1 MAYAIRRRVRAS
13 RRPTAA
19 IQPLPCKRLIFLPV
33 PERSIGADHGQR
45 YSSYAPGC
53 VRNARLQKSFA
64 ASPTTFFTKIFTSGA
79 PADGYF
85 GHRVSKR
92 VPMYDFET
100 VTSMKKLK
108 FLVSLTTNDNDY
120 QIEQAADAE
129 AAARRLGIDVQIIY
143 ADNDS
148 ITQSQQILNVI
159 QSRSESMPD
168 GIVFEPVGGTALP
181 QVARAAAS
189 AGIGWVVL
197 NRNVEYIAEIRK
209 TSKVPV
215 FGVSSDHEEIG
226 RIQGHQFAA
235 LLPKGGSVLYIQ
247 GPSESLAAKQRTSGM
262 YETKPADVQVK
273 VMRAQWTEASSYRAV
288 SSWLRL
294 STSHQN
300 RIDLIAAQDDGMAL
314 GARKAFQELPDHV
327 ARQRWLSLPFIG
339 CDGLPKTG
347 QAWVKRGLLT
357 ATIFAGPNTGQALEM
372 LVKAFQTGIVP
383 PEKTLTAPASIPALD
398 ALASMQAEKS
408 RLLSV

>member
-1 MAYAIRRRVRAS
+1 
-13 RRPTAA
+13 
-19 IQPLPCKRLIFLPV
+19 
-33 PERSIGADHGQR
+33 
-45 YSSYAPGC
+45 
-53 VRNARLQKSFA
+53 
-64 ASPTTFFTKIFTSGA
+64 
-79 PADGYF
+79 
-85 GHRVSKR
+85 
-92 VPMYDFET
+92 
-100 VTSMKKLK
+100 MKKLR

-120 QIEQAADAE
+120 QIEQAASAE
-129 AAARRLGIDVQIIY
+129 ETGRRLGVEVQVIY

-148 ITQSQQILNVI
+148 ITQSQQILNTI
-159 QSRSESMPD
+159 QSRSDSHPD
-168 GIVFEPVGGTALP
+168 GIIFEPVGGTALP
-181 QVARAAAS
+181 QVARAAAA
-189 AGIGWVVL
+189 AGISWVVL
-197 NRNVEYIAEIRK
+197 NRSVDYISEIRK
-209 TSKVPV
+209 THRIPI

-235 LLPKGGSVLYIQ
+235 LLPKGGTVLHVQ
-247 GPSESLAAKQRTSGM
+247 GPSESLAAKQRATGM

-300 RIDLIAAQDDGMAL
+300 RIDVIAGQDDGMAL
-314 GARKAFQELPDHV
+314 GARKAFQELPDN
-327 ARQRWLSLPFIG
+327 ASRQRWLSLPFIG

-372 LVKAFQTGIVP
+372 LVKALQTGTIP
-383 PEKTLTAPASIPALD
+383 PENTLTKPVSIPALD
-398 ALASMQAEKS
+398 TLAATQAEKT

>member
-1 MAYAIRRRVRAS
+1 
-13 RRPTAA
+13 
-19 IQPLPCKRLIFLPV
+19 
-33 PERSIGADHGQR
+33 
-45 YSSYAPGC
+45 
-53 VRNARLQKSFA
+53 
-64 ASPTTFFTKIFTSGA
+64 
-79 PADGYF
+79 
-85 GHRVSKR
+85 
-92 VPMYDFET
+92 MYDFGT
-100 VTSMKKLK
+100 VTSIKKLK

-120 QIEQAADAE
+120 QMEQAFDAE
-129 AAARRLGIDVQIIY
+129 TTAKRLGVEVQIIY

-159 QSRSESMPD
+159 QSRTESLPD

-189 AGIGWVVL
+189 AGVGWVVL

-209 TSKVPV
+209 ISKVPV

-226 RIQGHQFAA
+226 RIQGHQFGA

-247 GPSESLAAKQRTSGM
+247 GPAESLAAKQRTSGM

-314 GARKAFQELPDHV
+314 GARKAFQELPDPV
-327 ARQRWLSLPFIG
+327 ARQRWLTLPFIG

-372 LVKAFQTGIVP
+372 LVNAIQTGTLP
-383 PEKTLTAPASIPALD
+383 EEKTLTAPASIPPLD
-398 ALASMQAEKS
+398 ALAAMQAEKS

>member
-1 MAYAIRRRVRAS
+1 
-13 RRPTAA
+13 
-19 IQPLPCKRLIFLPV
+19 
-33 PERSIGADHGQR
+33 
-45 YSSYAPGC
+45 
-53 VRNARLQKSFA
+53 
-64 ASPTTFFTKIFTSGA
+64 
-79 PADGYF
+79 
-85 GHRVSKR
+85 
-92 VPMYDFET
+92 MYDFGT
-100 VTSMKKLK
+100 VTSIKKLK

-120 QIEQAADAE
+120 QIEQAFDAE
-129 AAARRLGIDVQIIY
+129 TTAKRLGVEVQIIY

-159 QSRSESMPD
+159 QSRTESLPD

-189 AGIGWVVL
+189 AGVGWVVL

-209 TSKVPV
+209 ISKVPV

-226 RIQGHQFAA
+226 RIQGHQFGA

-247 GPSESLAAKQRTSGM
+247 GPAESLAAKQRTSGM

-314 GARKAFQELPDHV
+314 GARKAFQELPDPV
-327 ARQRWLSLPFIG
+327 ARQRWLTLPFIG

-372 LVKAFQTGIVP
+372 LVNAIQTGTLP
-383 PEKTLTAPASIPALD
+383 EEKTLTAPASIPPLD
-398 ALASMQAEKS
+398 ALAAMQAEKS

>member
-1 MAYAIRRRVRAS
+1 MISA
-13 RRPTAA
+13 T
-19 IQPLPCKRLIFLPV
+19 
-33 PERSIGADHGQR
+33 G
-45 YSSYAPGC
+45 
-53 VRNARLQKSFA
+53 
-64 ASPTTFFTKIFTSGA
+64 TF
-79 PADGYF
+79 
-85 GHRVSKR
+85 
-92 VPMYDFET
+92 
-100 VTSMKKLK
+100 MKKLK

-120 QIEQAADAE
+120 QIEQAASAE
-129 AAARRLGIDVQIIY
+129 AAARSLGVDLQIVY

-159 QSRSESMPD
+159 QSRSDAHPD
-168 GIVFEPVGGTALP
+168 GIIFEPVGGTALP
-181 QVARAAAS
+181 QVARAAVG
-189 AGIGWVVL
+189 AGISWVVL
-197 NRNVEYIAEIRK
+197 NRNVDYIADIRK
-209 TSKVPV
+209 SQRVPI

-226 RIQGHQFAA
+226 RIQGLQFAA
-235 LLPKGGSVLYIQ
+235 LLPKGGTVLHIQ
-247 GPSESLAAKQRTSGM
+247 GPSESLAAKQRTTGM

-273 VMRAQWTEASSYRAV
+273 VMRAQWTEASSHRTV

-314 GARKAFQELPDHV
+314 GARKAFQELPDNA

-372 LVKAFQTGIVP
+372 LVKALQTGTMP
-383 PEKTLTAPASIPALD
+383 PENTLTTPVSIPALD
-398 ALASMQAEKS
+398 VLAAAHAEKS

>member
-1 MAYAIRRRVRAS
+1 
-13 RRPTAA
+13 
-19 IQPLPCKRLIFLPV
+19 
-33 PERSIGADHGQR
+33 
-45 YSSYAPGC
+45 
-53 VRNARLQKSFA
+53 
-64 ASPTTFFTKIFTSGA
+64 
-79 PADGYF
+79 
-85 GHRVSKR
+85 
-92 VPMYDFET
+92 MYDFET

-129 AAARRLGIDVQIIY
+129 AAAKRLGADVQIIY

-159 QSRSESMPD
+159 QSRSESLPD

-197 NRNVEYIAEIRK
+197 NRHVEYIAEIRK

-235 LLPKGGSVLYIQ
+235 LLPKGGSVLYVQ
-247 GPSESLAAKQRTSGM
+247 GPAESLAAKQRTSGM

-273 VMRAQWTEASSYRAV
+273 VMRAQWTEDSSYRAV

-314 GARKAFQELPDHV
+314 GARKAFQELPDPV

-357 ATIFAGPNTGQALEM
+357 ATIFAIM
-372 LVKAFQTGIVP
+372 
-383 PEKTLTAPASIPALD
+383 
-398 ALASMQAEKS
+398 
-408 RLLSV
+408 

>member
-1 MAYAIRRRVRAS
+1 
-13 RRPTAA
+13 
-19 IQPLPCKRLIFLPV
+19 
-33 PERSIGADHGQR
+33 
-45 YSSYAPGC
+45 
-53 VRNARLQKSFA
+53 
-64 ASPTTFFTKIFTSGA
+64 
-79 PADGYF
+79 
-85 GHRVSKR
+85 
-92 VPMYDFET
+92 
-100 VTSMKKLK
+100 MKKLK

-120 QIEQAADAE
+120 QIEQAASAE
-129 AAARRLGIDVQIIY
+129 EAARRLGVDIQIIY

-159 QSRSESMPD
+159 QSRSDSHPD
-168 GIVFEPVGGTALP
+168 GIIFEPVGGTALP
-181 QVARAAAS
+181 QVARAAVA
-189 AGIGWVVL
+189 AGISWVVL
-197 NRNVEYIAEIRK
+197 NRNVDYIAEIRK
-209 TSKVPV
+209 TQRVPI

-235 LLPKGGSVLYIQ
+235 LLPKGGTVLHIQ
-247 GPSESLAAKQRTSGM
+247 GPSESLAAKQRTTGM

-273 VMRAQWTEASSYRAV
+273 VMRAQWTEASSYRTV

-314 GARKAFQELPDHV
+314 GARKAFQELPDN
-327 ARQRWLSLPFIG
+327 AGRQRWLSLPFIG

-372 LVKAFQTGIVP
+372 LVKALQTGIIP
-383 PEKTLTAPASIPALD
+383 PENTLTTPVSIPALD
-398 ALASMQAEKS
+398 VLAATQAERS

>member
-1 MAYAIRRRVRAS
+1 MIS
-13 RRPTAA
+13 RTMTA
-19 IQPLPCKRLIFLPV
+19 
-33 PERSIGADHGQR
+33 
-45 YSSYAPGC
+45 
-53 VRNARLQKSFA
+53 
-64 ASPTTFFTKIFTSGA
+64 
-79 PADGYF
+79 
-85 GHRVSKR
+85 
-92 VPMYDFET
+92 
-100 VTSMKKLK
+100 MKKLK

-120 QIEQAADAE
+120 QVEQAASAE
-129 AAARRLGIDVQIIY
+129 EAGRRLGADIQIIY
-143 ADNDS
+143 AENDS

-159 QSRSESMPD
+159 QSRSDSHPD
-168 GIVFEPVGGTALP
+168 GIIFEPVGGTALP
-181 QVARAAAS
+181 QVARAAVA
-189 AGIGWVVL
+189 AGISWVVL
-197 NRNVEYIAEIRK
+197 NRNVDYIAEIRK
-209 TSKVPV
+209 SQRVPI

-235 LLPKGGSVLYIQ
+235 LLPKGGTVLHIQ
-247 GPSESLAAKQRTSGM
+247 GPSESLAAKQRATGM
-262 YETKPADVQVK
+262 YETKPVDVQVK

-314 GARKAFQELPDHV
+314 GARKAFQELPDNA

-357 ATIFAGPNTGQALEM
+357 ATIFAGPNTGQAMEM
-372 LVKAFQTGIVP
+372 LVKALQTGAMP
-383 PEKTLTAPASIPALD
+383 PENTLTTPVSIPALD
-398 ALASMQAEKS
+398 VLAASQAEKA